1 MKSTKL
7 ELLEIIENVK
17 LDYANWRKLNLAYV
31 ELGQLNQETFDKQDQ
46 EYREI
51 TEMKIARFEEEM
63 YL

>member
-31 ELGQLNQETFDKQDQ
+31 ELGELDQETFDKQDQ

-51 TEMKIARFEEEM
+51 TELKIARFEEEM